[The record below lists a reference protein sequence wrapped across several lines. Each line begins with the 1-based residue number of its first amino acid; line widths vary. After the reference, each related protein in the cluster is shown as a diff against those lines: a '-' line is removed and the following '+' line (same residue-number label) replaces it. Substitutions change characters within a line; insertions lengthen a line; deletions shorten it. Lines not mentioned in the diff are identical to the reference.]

1 MMMAILARCAAGER
15 PDQDEPAR
23 SGVGAQP
30 QTSLAFENVA
40 VGGTFDRLHVG
51 HRLLLAAAALVCTKR
66 LYVGV
71 TGAAS
76 IILCALPH
84 SSNAHLTHDPF
95 CFFSHLAG
103 WPNIIPFGWSTQ
115 LIPGSDLCSP
125 WWRTGDKLLE
135 NKKHH
140 ELLEPYEQR
149 AAAAVAY
156 LKAVRPALTVQ
167 TGALLDPKVPTQ
179 HTAVTRIVQLKCIQ
193 EVLLTL
199 VDWTHPRGRL

>member
-1 MMMAILARCAAGER
+1 M
-15 PDQDEPAR
+15 
-23 SGVGAQP
+23 
-30 QTSLAFENVA
+30 
-40 VGGTFDRLHVG
+40 
-51 HRLLLAAAALVCTKR
+51 
-66 LYVGV
+66 
-71 TGAAS
+71 
-76 IILCALPH
+76 
-84 SSNAHLTHDPF
+84 
-95 CFFSHLAG
+95 
-103 WPNIIPFGWSTQ
+103 
-115 LIPGSDLCSP
+115 
-125 WWRTGDKLLE
+125 LE

-199 VDWTHPRGRL
+199 VDWTHDRGRL